1 MELPVIY
8 HPDGFVFREMQPAD
22 ADAIHEINQDPLTQ
36 EFTRLN
42 RQQTAADIKSWLG
55 YYPHYRRHGFGLW
68 AIEHIATQTLTGL
81 CGLRS
86 RSDLQGLI
94 DISYRMHPNWRGQGI
109 ASSAIDACLGFGLKK
124 LGLKKILA
132 QVHVENSAS
141 LHLLKGKGFFETQN
155 DGTWIDLW
163 LSKKTLEG

>member
-8 HPDGFVFREMQPAD
+8 HPNGFVFREMQPAD
-22 ADAIHEINQDPLTQ
+22 APAIYEINQDSLTQ
-36 EFTRLN
+36 QFTRLN
-42 RQQTAADIKSWLG
+42 RQQTTPDIESWLD

-68 AIEHIATQTLTGL
+68 AIEHTATQSLAGL

-109 ASSAIDACLGFGLKK
+109 ASSAIDACLVFGFNQLR
-124 LGLKKILA
+124 LEKILA
-132 QVHVENSAS
+132 QVHVANSAS
-141 LHLLKGKGFFETQN
+141 LHLLVEKGFSETHN

-163 LSKKTLEG
+163 LSRKVSER